1 MSKNDKPMTKQE
13 AIQAKQDIEKAFEEI
28 SARMCALQLQY
39 PELGMLAAFR
49 FSQHSIVDNKGCVP
63 ADNVTATSSTV
74 FGNLETTFAGMA
86 HILHSIAIDENMPKV
101 AEALIDSLSAS
112 WEKMKNDYNIDL

>member
-1 MSKNDKPMTKQE
+1 MTKQE
-13 AIQAKQDIEKAFEEI
+13 AIQAKQDIEKVFEEI

-49 FSQHSIVDNKGCVP
+49 FAQHSFIDNKGCIP
-63 ADNVTATSSTV
+63 ADNVTATGSTV
-74 FGNLETTFAGMA
+74 LGNFETTFAALA

>member
-1 MSKNDKPMTKQE
+1 
-13 AIQAKQDIEKAFEEI
+13 
-28 SARMCALQLQY
+28 
-39 PELGMLAAFR
+39 
-49 FSQHSIVDNKGCVP
+49 
-63 ADNVTATSSTV
+63 
-74 FGNLETTFAGMA
+74 MA

>member
-49 FSQHSIVDNKGCVP
+49 FAQHSIIDTSCVP
-63 ADNVTATSSTV
+63 ADNVTATGSTV
-74 FGNLETTFAGMA
+74 LGNFETTFAALA

>member
-28 SARMCALQLQY
+28 SDRMCALQLQY
-39 PELGMLAAFR
+39 PELGMLAAYR
-49 FSQHSIVDNKGCVP
+49 FSQHSFV
-63 ADNVTATSSTV
+63 DNVTATGSTV
-74 FGNLETTFAGMA
+74 FGNLETTFAGMV

>member
-1 MSKNDKPMTKQE
+1 MTIQE
-13 AIQAKQDIEKAFEEI
+13 AIQANQDNEKAIDENI
-28 SARMCALQLQY
+28 TSMCALQLQY
-39 PELGMLAAFR
+39 PELGMLAAYR

-63 ADNVTATSSTV
+63 ADNVTATGSTV
-74 FGNLETTFAGMA
+74 LGNLETTFAGMA

-112 WEKMKNDYNIDL
+112 WEKMKNDNNIDL